1 MRDLVVS
8 SSVLILFVIMMRIIF
23 RRRIGHRLRYAL
35 WLIVAVRLALPFTLP
50 GSPVSIMN
58 FVPRMQQMWGGEV
71 AVWQD
76 KSVQNESGPE
86 ESAPNESWRS
96 GAVPDTAA
104 ADNLTGEGAGGAMKL
119 MIQPGAAEI
128 RNSGSTA
135 ETGMMPQKA
144 APDVTGIPKFL
155 RILPAVWLAGVVC
168 IGSYLLIINLIVW
181 RRLYRTRVPV
191 KLDELA
197 WEGGKPA
204 VYCCEKL
211 VSPCL
216 FGLFR
221 PAIYLNG
228 KALADQQGCF
238 YAMAHERRHYC
249 HKDHIWSFV
258 RLLLVTIYWFHPLV
272 WMAAVLSAR
281 DCELA
286 CDEGVTARITEEECA
301 QYGRALL
308 DQIPPKRR
316 GLHVTVSTSM
326 SGGARQ
332 LRQRLLAITHR
343 RKTSAGAVL
352 FTAALLLLITGCTFT
367 GADGTPS
374 NMGKN
379 SADPLSVEGGNGE
392 SGPDGAGAQESD
404 MEGADTEGSGAQ
416 GPAQPVSADSELL
429 LKLEESIR
437 VDEDGELAFTIPAS
451 DHAPEDWTF
460 SFRGKRNDGSDWETG
475 DSFHIVDSVKG
486 ESAGQDQTMD
496 CIMNIVPFDFSE
508 LSMTVT
514 LSSFAADGEEIRT
527 AVMIELLTEEQEVP
541 EQGET
546 PENTMQTILNAYT
559 MFPDGKHGWALTK
572 NHQILYTYEGEDQ
585 FSLAGSLPF
594 AAEIRNADGA
604 GDTSDAENEACF
616 LADNGIDIS
625 SCFLDEKTAYFAGVS
640 ANEGEALLI
649 RLQIL
654 SEPAAGDEDGQIL
667 VSEHRTRIP
676 LQEYYWCGNVYV
688 SFADAQNGYLL
699 VCSDPAL
706 GQMAKHLYRTTDGG
720 DSFSFVAD
728 LSTVIKG
735 YPGGMAFCDENTGYI
750 GVSIRGD
757 SSNYLYG
764 TPDGGLT
771 WERVEVPVH
780 ADAYYVDAPVPVV
793 FHEDGEVQM
802 AIVLRNVVGQSD
814 RYVLY
819 ENPNP
824 ADFRSWQLIEIL
836 PYEEVKGYHL
846 SDRNTGY
853 FIDGSGTL
861 HKWEYDA
868 P

>member
-1 MRDLVVS
+1 
-8 SSVLILFVIMMRIIF
+8 
-23 RRRIGHRLRYAL
+23 
-35 WLIVAVRLALPFTLP
+35 
-50 GSPVSIMN
+50 
-58 FVPRMQQMWGGEV
+58 
-71 AVWQD
+71 
-76 KSVQNESGPE
+76 
-86 ESAPNESWRS
+86 
-96 GAVPDTAA
+96 
-104 ADNLTGEGAGGAMKL
+104 
-119 MIQPGAAEI
+119 
-128 RNSGSTA
+128 
-135 ETGMMPQKA
+135 
-144 APDVTGIPKFL
+144 
-155 RILPAVWLAGVVC
+155 
-168 IGSYLLIINLIVW
+168 
-181 RRLYRTRVPV
+181 
-191 KLDELA
+191 
-197 WEGGKPA
+197 
-204 VYCCEKL
+204 
-211 VSPCL
+211 
-216 FGLFR
+216 
-221 PAIYLNG
+221 
-228 KALADQQGCF
+228 
-238 YAMAHERRHYC
+238 
-249 HKDHIWSFV
+249 
-258 RLLLVTIYWFHPLV
+258 
-272 WMAAVLSAR
+272 
-281 DCELA
+281 
-286 CDEGVTARITEEECA
+286 
-301 QYGRALL
+301 
-308 DQIPPKRR
+308 
-316 GLHVTVSTSM
+316 
-326 SGGARQ
+326 
-332 LRQRLLAITHR
+332 
-343 RKTSAGAVL
+343 
-352 FTAALLLLITGCTFT
+352 
-367 GADGTPS
+367 
-374 NMGKN
+374 
-379 SADPLSVEGGNGE
+379 
-392 SGPDGAGAQESD
+392 
-404 MEGADTEGSGAQ
+404 
-416 GPAQPVSADSELL
+416 
-429 LKLEESIR
+429 
-437 VDEDGELAFTIPAS
+437 
-451 DHAPEDWTF
+451 
-460 SFRGKRNDGSDWETG
+460 
-475 DSFHIVDSVKG
+475 
-486 ESAGQDQTMD
+486 MD

-771 WERVEVPVH
+771 WERVGVPVH